1 MNTRK
6 QLIEGII
13 QELIKFLCEDE
24 EYSIE
29 KSMQVVYNSMI
40 FEKISDVETGLYK
53 ESPNFV
59 YKFLKDEIEY
69 GHIIQ
74 KEQQLWNISFSLSF
88 N

>member
-6 QLIEGII
+6 ELIEGII

-29 KSMQVVYNSMI
+29 KSMQIVYNSQI

-53 ESPNFV
+53 ESPSFV
-59 YKFLKDEIEY
+59 YELLKDELKY
-69 GHIIQ
+69 GYIIQ
-74 KEQQLWNISFSLSF
+74 KEQ
-88 N
+88 